1 MGALGQSIT
10 AEAMPSEISSVV
22 QSNRIRRRSTSSL
35 KHERPIEGLRNTTIG
50 PYTLIEQIGSGSFG
64 HVYSATKEGSKGQFA
79 IKVESSAT
87 AAGFLRHEGRVC
99 CALDG
104 CRGVLQVHDFFE
116 TPGKDVMVMDRLGE
130 SLKQLRSQQ
139 KFSLKTVCMV
149 ACEMLT
155 VLEAV
160 HRRGFI
166 HRDVKLSNIMAGGSH
181 MDELWLIDY
190 GLARRY
196 VCQGGAHIPLKTGKN
211 IIGTIWYAS
220 LNMHKGLEPS
230 RRDDLESLCYS
241 MMQLTTGA
249 LPWQMHP
256 GDISEES
263 AYTMKMKTDS
273 ALMGDAFGGMA
284 ASAALLGHLTYCRGL
299 AFDEEPDYNFL
310 RQLYTN
316 LIQGSEQSQGQ
327 HTGTQSSE
335 SSKFDWQKKPD
346 ECTYACDEVVESAV
360 LPVGARA
367 SLTTKMFGGRSLAR
381 MPSLP
386 SVSSDWVTCEML
398 TVLEADMPAQRAPVE
413 PRGDPVADQKQKDKA
428 SGCNCVIC

>member
-1 MGALGQSIT
+1 MGAPGQSIT

-35 KHERPIEGLRNTTIG
+35 KHERPIEALRNTTIG

-79 IKVESSAT
+79 IKVESSAM
-87 AAGFLRHEGRVC
+87 AAGFLRHEGMVC
-99 CALDG
+99 CAL
-104 CRGVLQVHDFFE
+104 
-116 TPGKDVMVMDRLGE
+116 TTSSKP
-130 SLKQLRSQQ
+130 LKQLRSQQ
-139 KFSLKTVCMV
+139 KFSLETVCMV

-166 HRDVKLSNIMAGGSH
+166 HRDVKLSNIMAGCSH
-181 MDELWLIDY
+181 MAELWLIDY

-196 VCQGGAHIPLKTGKN
+196 VCQGGAHIPLKKGKN

-256 GDISEES
+256 GDI
-263 AYTMKMKTDS
+263 
-273 ALMGDAFGGMA
+273 
-284 ASAALLGHLTYCRGL
+284 
-299 AFDEEPDYNFL
+299 
-310 RQLYTN
+310 
-316 LIQGSEQSQGQ
+316 
-327 HTGTQSSE
+327 
-335 SSKFDWQKKPD
+335 
-346 ECTYACDEVVESAV
+346 
-360 LPVGARA
+360 
-367 SLTTKMFGGRSLAR
+367 
-381 MPSLP
+381 
-386 SVSSDWVTCEML
+386 
-398 TVLEADMPAQRAPVE
+398 
-413 PRGDPVADQKQKDKA
+413 
-428 SGCNCVIC
+428 